1 LAFKTLIC
9 IFDYVVKDL
18 RTDTETSNVQGVMDG
33 DLDEFIKAYLMEM
46 SKN

>member
-1 LAFKTLIC
+1 MT
-9 IFDYVVKDL
+9 L

>member
-1 LAFKTLIC
+1 MAFKTLIC
-9 IFDYVVKDL
+9 IFNYLVVDL